1 MKIKNSEAMRK
12 NVFIL
17 AAAALLFA
25 GCAKEAAEKFETVSY
40 NTTIAAVME
49 TADTKAA
56 LADNGAF
63 TWQEGDKIAVYTSAK
78 TFKVFT
84 LTDGAGKNKA
94 HFGGELADGETVTGP
109 VVYPASLAPA
119 YVAATEVKIT
129 FPEEFTYEAGNTNVP
144 MTGILGTSTS
154 NKGVAVFKQVGGVV
168 KFSVAGIPDDATKLV
183 VSARGSSL
191 TGTYNT
197 KGSAAVVATEAES
210 STVTINFTKTA
221 DAMDFYLPVPTGTYQ
236 NLGFSVQKADG
247 TILAEKVA
255 VVPNKVRI
263 GELILMPAVT
273 LVTEGLI
280 ANADQLE
287 AFLATATKEDTK
299 TYRIVADLDLTGKTL
314 SMAKGFSG
322 VLDGQGHIL
331 KNWVTSKA
339 LIDTLW
345 NGGKVKNLVLDKSC
359 KLSYPETIKDNL
371 GFVVN
376 DLYGEAIGL
385 VNHANVEWTGTYGGE
400 GKFGILIGQAYNVL
414 PDKTAVTT
422 LIKNCRNYGNLTLT
436 STGNTGGTVFIGT
449 VVGRQ
454 AGNTTEAKMTGCYNA
469 GDFTINNTVKSDKN
483 FYIGGISGGNQNGC
497 SNENCVNEGNV
508 TFKVKE
514 HQAALMLGGVTSYT
528 TGFLHNC
535 VNKGNITYVSEGAIK
550 GCAVGGVAGYDGLT
564 ATQTATGITDVANC
578 VNTGNISVSG
588 AQLAGRNTIGDLNGT
603 KSTST
608 GTAGVGGIIGYTVT
622 GFSMS
627 GCSNSGSVSY
637 SLSDQG
643 NGGTAETP
651 GRFVLGGL
659 VGDGWGPIRDGKNTG
674 NVAASIRA
682 AGGSYQILDS
692 KGKAM
697 AGNTTYIGGIVGSG
711 YYSKTQTTLEVKGC
725 ENTGSVS
732 LHSDNT
738 AGTNHAIGGIVG
750 WPGKET
756 QNGGKMIDCINR
768 GDVSASGNILVRAG
782 GISGGTGAATG
793 CSNYGKVTL
802 VGTTL
807 QDNSTAGGIFGLF
820 ANNSDFKDCENY
832 GDVQIEKIFARGIGG
847 LVGNFGNNVGTITG
861 SVVNCQVIA
870 PEGGIAGMIG
880 GRFQGDSEF
889 NFGSAES
896 PIKVGGTLKKGETA
910 TVITAEQL
918 TKDYMFGDN
927 VQETHKLVNVQL
939 LSGEITFVEHL
950 ESNFF
955 VYHGKKYPV
964 VKLADG
970 KWWMAAPLA
979 YVPEGKTVSSDPKA
993 DAGIWYTYTSDGKTA
1008 TARTDFTDG
1017 YLYDYPTAFGVKQDD
1032 ITYGTRDEYKSG
1044 EKIGNFRTFEGTQG
1058 VCPPGWYIPTRA
1070 DFLKLVGAST
1080 KDDSNGEKA
1089 EVNDPTALYYD
1100 TSISGGGS
1108 TIKKFNEAGW
1118 NFAFLGIRSKTSTS
1132 QAGAYNL
1139 LITDDTKYTVAE
1151 FLGKPSLNQIM
1162 TSTPYMP
1169 NVAGNNVQYFCL
1181 MTTFTKAYQSGRLSL
1196 SYGNYLHGMEVRCV
1210 RKATE

>member
-1 MKIKNSEAMRK
+1 MNFKNSEAMRK

-25 GCAKEAAEKFETVSY
+25 GCAKEAAEKFETASY

-78 TFKVFT
+78 VFKTFT

-94 HFGGELADGETVTGP
+94 HFGGDLAEGEIVTGP
-109 VVYPASLAPA
+109 VVYPASLAPV

-247 TILAEKVA
+247 TILAEKAA

-299 TYRIVADLDLTGKTL
+299 TYSIVADLDLTGKTL

-376 DLYGEAIGL
+376 DVFGEVSGITNYAD
-385 VNHANVEWTGTYGGE
+385 VDWTGTYGGA
-400 GKFGILIGQAYNVL
+400 GKFGIIIGQAYNVL
-414 PDKTAVTT
+414 PDNTSVTT

-454 AGNTTEAKMTGCYNA
+454 AGTTTDAKMTGCYNA
-469 GDFTINNTVKSDKN
+469 GNFTINNTVKSDKN

-508 TFKVKE
+508 TFNVKE

-564 ATQTATGITDVANC
+564 GTQTATGITDVANC

-588 AQLAGRNTIGDLNGT
+588 AQLAGRNNIGDLDGT
-603 KSTST
+603 KSTSS

-643 NGGTAETP
+643 NGGTAATA

-674 NVAASIRA
+674 NVSASIRA
-682 AGGSYQILDS
+682 AGGSY
-692 KGKAM
+692 KAPY
-697 AGNTTYIGGIVGSG
+697 AGNTTYVGGIVGSG

-756 QNGGKMIDCINR
+756 QNGGKIIDCINR
-768 GDVSASGNILVRAG
+768 GDVSVSGNILVRAG
-782 GISGGTGAATG
+782 GI
-793 CSNYGKVTL
+793 
-802 VGTTL
+802 
-807 QDNSTAGGIFGLF
+807 FGLL

-979 YVPEGKTVSSDPKA
+979 YVPEGKTVSSDPKE

-1032 ITYGTRDEYKSG
+1032 ITYGTRDQFTKGEYV
-1044 EKIGNFRTFEGTQG
+1044 GNFRTFEGIQG
-1058 VCPPGWYIPTRA
+1058 ICPPGWYIPTRA

-1089 EVNDPTALYYD
+1089 AINDKTALYYD

-1108 TIKKFNEAGW
+1108 TIKIFNEAGW
-1118 NFAFLGIRSKTSTS
+1118 NFAFLGVRSKTSTS
-1132 QAGAYNL
+1132 QTGAYNL

-1169 NVAGNNVQYFCL
+1169 NVAGTNVQYFCL
-1181 MTTFTKAYQSGRLSL
+1181 MTTFTKDYRSGRLSL

-1210 RKATE
+1210 RKTVE